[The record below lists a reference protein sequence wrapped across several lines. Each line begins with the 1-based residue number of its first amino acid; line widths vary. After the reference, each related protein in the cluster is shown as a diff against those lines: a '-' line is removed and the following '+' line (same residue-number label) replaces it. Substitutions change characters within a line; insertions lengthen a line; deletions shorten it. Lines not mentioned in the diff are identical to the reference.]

1 MKRNIPLSLFS
12 LIFGV
17 FSMGA
22 NAVTIIIPMRLID
35 QGLSYNKI
43 GLAMSMMAAGM
54 LIVKP
59 IIGRHVDRIGAKRYV
74 IAALLIGAIDLYMM
88 SVNSSPEVYIVLNCM
103 FGFCRG
109 MFTSITSFY
118 TVSVSEKKHLGNS
131 FGNFVGISTLFTCFG
146 GILAGVLYPFF
157 NGTFALA
164 IIAAIYLISAL
175 AAIRWLPD
183 TKEENSQEKDRDS
196 FYYLLKTMRPQ
207 VYVFGFI
214 VFLQQF
220 TTGPLWN
227 TFVPLHFYT
236 VFAMSSSF
244 VGILMSLDELIGS
257 PTSFLAGKIS
267 DKVSDQKFL
276 SLSYFFAAG
285 CSLALIS
292 AQNPAC
298 FMVCF
303 LACGIFVTCTQIVI
317 PKAASGFMRNANR
330 GFEFAIISS
339 CGGLGEWLG
348 NIMLGDLMKSFSVN
362 YIVGVFFIS
371 YLILSGL
378 AFFTLRKSVSQGGR

>member
-1 MKRNIPLSLFS
+1 MKKNISLLLFS
-12 LIFGV
+12 LIFGM

-43 GLAMSMMAAGM
+43 GLAMSMMAVGM
-54 LIVKP
+54 MVIKP
-59 IIGRHVDRIGAKRYV
+59 IIGRHIDIIGAKIYV
-74 IAALLIGAIDLYMM
+74 IAALLVGTIDLYIM
-88 SVNSSPEVYIVLNCM
+88 SMNSSPTIYILLNCI

-109 MFTSITSFY
+109 IFTSITSFY
-118 TVSVSEKKHLGNS
+118 TVAVSDKRHLGKS
-131 FGNFVGISTLFTCFG
+131 LGNFVGISTLFTCFG

-157 NGTFALA
+157 SGTFALG
-164 IIAAIYLISAL
+164 IIATMYLISIFIAV
-175 AAIRWLPD
+175 RWLPD
-183 TKEENSQEKDRDS
+183 TRMGYSLTKDKYS
-196 FYYLLKTMRPQ
+196 FNYLFKTMSPQ
-207 VYVFGFI
+207 VYIFGLI

-236 VFAMSSSF
+236 VFAMSSTL

-257 PTSFLAGKIS
+257 PTSFLAGKIL
-267 DKVSDQKFL
+267 DKVSDRKFL
-276 SLSYFFAAG
+276 SLSYFLAAG
-285 CSLALIS
+285 CSFVLIL
-292 AQNPAC
+292 AQNPVC

-303 LACGIFVTCTQIVI
+303 LTCGIFVTCTQIVI
-317 PKAASGFMRNANR
+317 PKAASGFMRDTNR

-348 NIMLGDLMKSFSVN
+348 NIILGNLMKSFSVN
-362 YIVGVFFIS
+362 YIVWIFFVS
-371 YLILSGL
+371 YMILSIL
-378 AFFTLRKSVSQGGR
+378 SIFTLRKKYEL